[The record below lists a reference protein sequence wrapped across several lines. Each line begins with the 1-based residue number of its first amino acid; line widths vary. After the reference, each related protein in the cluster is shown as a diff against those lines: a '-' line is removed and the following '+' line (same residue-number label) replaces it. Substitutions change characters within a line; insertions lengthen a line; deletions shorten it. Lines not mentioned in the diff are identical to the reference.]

1 MFSKIFI
8 DRPRLAF
15 VCSIVLMLAGA
26 ICVTKLP
33 VEEYPDIAPPQ
44 IYVMCNY
51 PGATSQTVLDTVG
64 TAIEAEING
73 VDGLLYY
80 SANAEDNGN
89 FFAQVYFQPGTDTD
103 VAMVNVQNAV
113 KRAEPRLPEEVT
125 RQGVR
130 VNKQSS
136 DILGVFAFMTDGSH
150 MSAMELNNYV
160 SKNVADALSR
170 VDGVGSVTA
179 MGDTY
184 AMRIWLDPVRMD
196 GLGVT
201 VAEVNAAVA
210 SQNLQATAG
219 SVGGERANPW
229 VQYRISTMGRLQ
241 TPEQFENIVVRTDAD
256 GNVLRIRDIGR
267 AELGAQATS
276 FIGEFNGRSAVAM
289 LVYRDTGANAVGT
302 CARVKAE
309 LEKWRERLPEGVDY
323 QMTYD
328 PSQSVIVS
336 LKETAFTLLLTLFLV
351 ILITYLFLQDWRATI
366 VPAVA
371 IPVSLLGAFPFVY
384 ALGFSL
390 NTLTLFGLVL
400 VIGSLVDDAI
410 VVVENCQSLMQREG
424 LGARAAAI
432 KCMEQITGAIIAT
445 TLVTVACYVPLAFYG
460 GMVGTI
466 YVQFAVT
473 MCVSLCISTF
483 VAMTLSPALCSLVLR
498 PPREKPARVFLPF
511 NALVDGSRRF
521 SNVFVGFLVRR
532 SVFAVLILAAFV
544 AGIWGISKVVPGSFL
559 PDEDKGIVFCD
570 VGLPEGASLERT
582 MASVRAFRDKLRAVP
597 EVDRTM
603 AIAGFGMINGAGES
617 SGLLLAGLDHW
628 DNRTGKGQDAASLK
642 NKLMGLGM
650 MPLGDDPAS
659 LAAQTDAR
667 VICFTPPAIQG
678 LGMTGGLSL
687 YLANDGS
694 LSAAELAAAANKLAI
709 DIQALTGK
717 DGRKLA
723 AAANNSFVAN
733 TPKLYLDVDREK
745 AISLGVNISTLFFT
759 LQSQLASYYIN
770 DFNMM
775 GEAFYVKMQADQSA
789 RDSEEAILAL
799 QVPTA
804 NGGTVPLSS
813 IATLRHE
820 MGSRV
825 LQRYNKM
832 NAARLTAQC
841 APGVPTKTLMDAIEG
856 IPLPPGCSVE
866 WTDMSFQ
873 EKQNQGQIVSLMAL
887 ALLFAFLFLVAQYES
902 WSIPVPVMLTVATAT
917 FGAMLG
923 IWACSGSW
931 ALAHGFGSAGSLS
944 IYAQLGLVMLIGL
957 SAKNAI
963 LMVEFSKQEREAG
976 RDIAEAARNGFNMR
990 YRAVL
995 MTAWSFIFGVIP
1007 LVFASGAGCNSRI
1020 AIGVTTCAG
1029 MLMATFVGILLTP
1042 GLYAFF
1048 QRLREGVKHLVH
1060 MKTSVEIA
1068 AERRAEANAAKNLVL
1083 VVVAAATALLASGC
1097 LTVRDAR
1104 RAQADDAERTLAWA
1118 ETPFAE
1124 AAAPIPVEDL
1134 VQWARTNVP
1143 AVVQA
1148 RQDVVQAQIALRSIK
1163 ASYVPVV
1170 DGSVAYTYAS
1180 ANVDPHDTSW
1190 DGDGAWDGK
1199 LTLNWLLFDF
1209 GRTPAR
1215 TRQAVAALAAAEQN
1229 ERSAEIDAIH
1239 AVRAA
1244 ASEIFRDRELLD
1256 VARANTA
1263 AYREHLEH
1271 TQARFDVG
1279 ATVNYEVSKARV
1291 DAENARLAEIAAAN
1305 ALETARASLALAL
1318 GLAENPDID
1327 LDASWSVPEFADD
1340 VPALMALAREHS
1352 PALAALR
1359 AAADAAK
1366 AYVDWTICD
1375 LYPKLSLTLTF
1386 DAKGDSSPLLWN
1398 YAAVPAAAQ
1407 TLFAGRAKTRQIE
1420 TAVAQLRAA
1429 RSRLAAAEQSLY
1441 NRLLSATLSANR
1453 ARESLEVARAAAEA
1467 AQDYFDI
1474 VSSRYDVGK
1483 ASALER
1489 TDAQVALS
1497 RARAEVVAARYNLLD
1512 THLLLARLLGTDL
1525 RPPPA
1530 PPAEP

>member
-64 TAIEAEING
+64 TAIESEING

-103 VAMVNVQNAV
+103 IAMVNVQNAV
-113 KRAEPRLPEEVT
+113 KRAEPSLPEEVT

-136 DILGVFAFMTDGSH
+136 DILGVYAFMTDGSH
-150 MSAMELNNYV
+150 MSSMELNNYV
-160 SKNVADALSR
+160 SKNIADALSR

-219 SVGGERANPW
+219 SVGGERANPY

-241 TPEQFENIVVRTDAD
+241 TPEQFENIVVRTDAA

-267 AELGAQATS
+267 AELGAQMTS
-276 FIGEFNGRSAVAM
+276 FIGEFNGRGAVAM

-302 CARVKAE
+302 SARVKAE
-309 LEKWRERLPEGVDY
+309 LERWRERLPEGVDF
-323 QMTYD
+323 QLTYD

-336 LKETAFTLLLTLFLV
+336 LKETAFTLVLTLCLV

-410 VVVENCQSLMQREG
+410 VVVENCQSLMQREK
-424 LGARAAAI
+424 LSARAAAI

-498 PPREKPARVFLPF
+498 PPREKPAKIFAPF
-511 NALVDGSRRF
+511 NLLVDGSRKF
-521 SNVFVGFLVRR
+521 SNLFVGFLVRR
-532 SVFAVLILAAFV
+532 SVFAVAILALFI
-544 AGIWGISKVVPGSFL
+544 AGIWGISKLVPGSFL
-559 PDEDKGIVFCD
+559 PEEDKGIVFCD
-570 VGLPEGASLERT
+570 IGLPEGASLERT
-582 MASVRAFRDKLRAVP
+582 MDSVRAFRDKTAMVP

-617 SGLLLAGLDHW
+617 SGMLMAGLKHW
-628 DNRTGKGQDAASLK
+628 DDRAGKGQDAASIK

-650 MPLGDDPAS
+650 TPIGTDPDS

-687 YLANDGS
+687 YLASDGS
-694 LSAAELAAAANKLAI
+694 LSSSELAAAADKLAV
-709 DIQALTGK
+709 DIQQLTDSK
-717 DGRKLA
+717 GRKLA
-723 AAANNSFVAN
+723 ASANNSFVAN

-745 AISLGVNISTLFFT
+745 AISLGINISQLFFT

-775 GEAFYVKMQADQSA
+775 GEAFYVKMQSEQSS
-789 RDSEEAILAL
+789 RTSEESVLAL
-799 QVPTA
+799 QIPTA
-804 NGGTVPLSS
+804 SGGSVPLST

-820 MGSRV
+820 KSSRV

-832 NAARLTAQC
+832 NAAKLTAQC
-841 APGVPTKTLMDAIEG
+841 APGVPTKTLMDAIET
-856 IPLPPGCSVE
+856 IPLPKGCSIE

-931 ALAHGFGSAGSLS
+931 GLAHGFGSAGSLS

-976 RDIAEAARNGFNMR
+976 QPIPEAARNGFNMR

-1048 QRLREGVKHLVH
+1048 QTLREGVKHLIH

-1068 AERRAEANAAKNLVL
+1068 AEHRAEEAARAKARAAAKTL
-1083 VVVAAATALLASGC
+1083 ALLLIAGITAILATGC
-1097 LTVRDAR
+1097 GTIRMARDA
-1104 RAQADDAERTLAWA
+1104 QATDTERTLRWT

-1124 AAAPIPVEDL
+1124 QTPIPVEAL
-1134 VQWARTNVP
+1134 AQWARTNVP

-1148 RQDVVQAQIALRSIK
+1148 REDVVQAQIALRSIK
-1163 ASYVPVV
+1163 ASYIPVV
-1170 DGSVAYTYAS
+1170 DGSIAYTYAS
-1180 ANVDPHDTSW
+1180 ANIDPHDTSW

-1209 GRTPAR
+1209 GRTPAA
-1215 TRQAVAALAAAEQN
+1215 TRQAVARLAAADQAARAAEQTAAYN
-1229 ERSAEIDAIH
+1229 
-1239 AVRAA
+1239 VRAA
-1244 ASEIFRDRELLD
+1244 CFELLRKTELHA
-1256 VARANTA
+1256 VAQANAA
-1263 AYREHLEH
+1263 AYKDHLEQTRH
-1271 TQARFDVG
+1271 RYDVG
-1279 ATVNYEVSKARV
+1279 AVTSYEVSKARV
-1291 DAENARLAEIAAAN
+1291 DSENARLAEIVAAHGVQ
-1305 ALETARASLALAL
+1305 TARAGLALAL

-1327 LDASWSVPEFADD
+1327 IQPLETAPDTRTLDDLWAIAQTNAPS
-1340 VPALMALAREHS
+1340 
-1352 PALAALR
+1352 LAALR

-1366 AYVDWTICD
+1366 NYVDWTICD

-1386 DAKGDSSPLLWN
+1386 DAQGDSTPLLWN

-1420 TAVAQLRAA
+1420 TAVSQLRTA
-1429 RSRLAAAEQSLY
+1429 RSKLAAAEQTLY
-1441 NRLLSATLSANR
+1441 NTLLNATLSAQS
-1453 ARESLEVARAAAEA
+1453 AQDALDVAQSAAAA
-1467 AQDYFDI
+1467 AQENFDI

-1483 ASALER
+1483 ASVLER

-1497 RARAEVVAARYNLLD
+1497 RAQAEVVTARYNLLD
-1512 THLLLARLLGTDL
+1512 TRILITRLIG
-1525 RPPPA
+1525 
-1530 PPAEP
+1530 E

>member
-26 ICVTKLP
+26 ICITKLP

-44 IYVMCNY
+44 IRVMCNY

-64 TAIEAEING
+64 TAIESQING
-73 VDGLLYY
+73 VDGMLYY

-89 FFAQVYFQPGTDTD
+89 FFAQIYFQPGTDTD
-103 VAMVNVQNAV
+103 IAMVNVQNAV
-113 KRAEPRLPEEVT
+113 KRAEPGLPEEVT

-130 VNKQSS
+130 VDKQSS
-136 DILGVFAFMTDGSH
+136 DILCVYAFMTDGSH
-150 MSAMELNNYV
+150 MSSMELNNYV
-160 SKNVADALSR
+160 SKNIADALSR
-170 VDGVGSVTA
+170 VDGVGSVSA

-184 AMRIWLDPVRMD
+184 AMRLWLDPVRMD
-196 GLGVT
+196 GLGVS
-201 VAEVNAAVA
+201 VSEVNAAVS

-219 SVGGERANPW
+219 SVGGERANPY
-229 VQYRISTMGRLQ
+229 VQYRINTMGRLQ
-241 TPEQFENIVVRTDAD
+241 TPEQFEKIVVRTDAE

-267 AELGAQATS
+267 AELGAQMTS
-276 FIGEFNGRSAVAM
+276 FIGEYNGHDAVGM

-302 CARVKAE
+302 IGRVKSA
-309 LEKWRERLPEGVDY
+309 LEDWRSRLPGGVDFEIV
-323 QMTYD
+323 YD
-328 PSQSVIVS
+328 PSESVIVS
-336 LKETAFTLLLTLFLV
+336 LKETAFTLILTLILV

-410 VVVENCQSLMQREG
+410 VVVENCQSLMQREK
-424 LGARAAAI
+424 LTARAAAI

-498 PPREKPARVFLPF
+498 PPREKPLAIFAPF

-532 SVFAVLILAAFV
+532 SIFAVLILAAFF

-559 PDEDKGIVFCD
+559 PEEDKGIVFCD

-582 MASVRAFRDKLRAVP
+582 MASVRAFRSKISAFP
-597 EVDRTM
+597 EVARTM

-617 SGLLLAGLDHW
+617 SGMLLAGLSHW
-628 DNRTGKGQDAASLK
+628 DDRKGDGQDAASLK
-642 NKLMGLGM
+642 NKLMGVGM
-650 MPLGDDPAS
+650 TPFGPDPDF
-659 LAAQTDAR
+659 LAAQTDSR

-678 LGMTGGLSL
+678 LGMTGGLSF
-687 YLANDGS
+687 YLTTDGS
-694 LSAAELAAAANKLAI
+694 LSHSELAAAANKLAV
-709 DIQALTGK
+709 DIQQLTAPGTTN
-717 DGRKLA
+717 KLA
-723 AAANNSFVAN
+723 ASANNSFVAN

-745 AISLGVNISTLFFT
+745 AISLGVNISQLFFT

-799 QVPTA
+799 QVPTTS
-804 NGGTVPLSS
+804 GGTIPLST
-813 IATLRHE
+813 IASLRHE

-832 NAARLTAQC
+832 DAAKLSAQA
-841 APGVPTKTLMDAIEG
+841 APGVSSKTLMDAIET
-856 IPLPPGCSVE
+856 IPLPPGCAIE
-866 WTDMSFQ
+866 WTDMSYQ

-887 ALLFAFLFLVAQYES
+887 ALLFAYLFLVAQYES

-923 IWACSGSW
+923 IWACSGPW
-931 ALAHGFGSAGSLS
+931 GLAHGFGAAGSLS

-963 LMVEFSKQEREAG
+963 LMVEFSKQEREDG
-976 RDIAEAARNGFNMR
+976 HPVAEAARNGFQMR

-1007 LVFASGAGCNSRI
+1007 LVFATGAGCNSRR

-1048 QRLREGVKHLVH
+1048 QSLREGVKHLFH
-1060 MKTSVEIA
+1060 MKTSVELA
-1068 AERRAEANAAKNLVL
+1068 AERRAEAAAASKAAQAAKTLSL
-1083 VVVAAATALLASGC
+1083 LLVVAASAWLLSGC
-1097 LTVRDAR
+1097 ATVRMAR
-1104 RAQADDAERTLAWA
+1104 NAQQNDAERTLAWA
-1118 ETPFAE
+1118 ETPFAGSD
-1124 AAAPIPVEDL
+1124 APIPVETL
-1134 VQWARTNVP
+1134 AQWARTNVP

-1148 RQDVVQAQIALRSIK
+1148 RQDVVQAQIALRSVK
-1163 ASYVPVV
+1163 AAYVPVV
-1170 DGSVAYTYAS
+1170 DGSIAYTYAS
-1180 ANVDPHDTSW
+1180 ANIDPHDTSW

-1199 LTLNWLLFDF
+1199 LSLNWLLFDF

-1215 TRQAVAALAAAEQN
+1215 TRQAVATLAAADQAERAA
-1229 ERSAEIDAIH
+1229 ELAALYSVRSAAFS
-1239 AVRAA
+1239 V
-1244 ASEIFRDRELLD
+1244 FRTRELLA
-1256 VARANTA
+1256 VARDNTA
-1263 AYREHLEH
+1263 AYKEHLDQ
-1271 TQARFDVG
+1271 TQARRDVG
-1279 ATVNYEVSKARV
+1279 AVRDYEVSKARV
-1291 DAENARLAEIAAAN
+1291 DYDNARLAEIVAAHN
-1305 ALETARASLALAL
+1305 VESARAALALAL
-1318 GLAENPDID
+1318 GLAENPDIPLAPSD
-1327 LDASWSVPEFADD
+1327 FPSYASSVPELF
-1340 VPALMALAREHS
+1340 ALAQTNAPS
-1352 PALAALR
+1352 LAALR
-1359 AAADAAK
+1359 HAADSAK

-1375 LYPKLSLTLTF
+1375 LYPKLSLSLTF

-1429 RSRLAAAEQSLY
+1429 RSKLAAAEQSLY
-1441 NRLLSATLSANR
+1441 NQLLSATLATDR
-1453 ARESLEVARAAAEA
+1453 ARESLAVAQSAADA

-1512 THLLLARLLGTDL
+1512 TQILISQLLGL
-1525 RPPPA
+1525 
-1530 PPAEP
+1530 

>member
-26 ICVTKLP
+26 ICITKLP

-44 IYVMCNY
+44 IRVMANY

-64 TAIEAEING
+64 TAIESQING
-73 VDGLLYY
+73 VDGMLYY

-89 FFAQVYFQPGTDTD
+89 FFVQVYFQPGTDTD
-103 VAMVNVQNAV
+103 IAMVNVQNAV
-113 KRAEPRLPEEVT
+113 KRAEPSLPEEVT

-130 VNKQSS
+130 VDKQSS
-136 DILGVFAFMTDGSH
+136 DILCVYAFMTDGSH
-150 MSAMELNNYV
+150 MSSMELNNYV
-160 SKNVADALSR
+160 SKNIADALSR

-196 GLGVT
+196 GLGVS

-210 SQNLQATAG
+210 AQNLQATAG

-229 VQYRISTMGRLQ
+229 VQYRINTLGRLQ
-241 TPEQFENIVVRTDAD
+241 TPEQFENIVVRTDAG
-256 GNVLRIRDIGR
+256 GNALRIRDIGR
-267 AELGAQATS
+267 AELGAQMTS
-276 FIGEFNGRSAVAM
+276 FIGEYNGRDAVGM

-302 CARVKAE
+302 IGRVKAA
-309 LEKWRERLPEGVDY
+309 LEDWRERLPEGVDF
-323 QMTYD
+323 QIVYD
-328 PSQSVIVS
+328 PSESVVVS

-366 VPAVA
+366 VPSVA
-371 IPVSLLGAFPFVY
+371 IPVSLLGAFPFVW

-424 LGARAAAI
+424 LSARQAAI

-498 PPREKPARVFLPF
+498 PPRETPAKIFAPF

-532 SVFAVLILAAFV
+532 SIFAVAILAVFL
-544 AGIWGISKVVPGSFL
+544 AGIWGASRIVPGSFL
-559 PDEDKGIVFCD
+559 PEEDKGIVFCD

-582 MASVRAFRDKLRAVP
+582 MDSVRAFRAKTAAFP
-597 EVDRTM
+597 EVVRTM

-617 SGLLLAGLDHW
+617 SGMLLAGLSHW
-628 DNRTGKGQDAASLK
+628 DERKGKGQSASEIK
-642 NKLMGLGM
+642 DKLMFTGM
-650 MPLGDDPAS
+650 MPIPTGNPAD
-659 LAAQTDAR
+659 LAAQTDSR
-667 VICFTPPAIQG
+667 VLCFTPPAIQG
-678 LGMTGGLSL
+678 LGMSGGLSL
-687 YLANDGS
+687 YLTSDGS
-694 LSAAELAAAANKLAI
+694 LSHAELAAAANKLAVE
-709 DIQALTGK
+709 IQQLTDK
-717 DGRKLA
+717 NGRKLA
-723 AAANNSFVAN
+723 SSANNSFVAN

-745 AISLGVNISTLFFT
+745 AISLGINIAQLFFT

-775 GEAFYVKMQADQSA
+775 GEAFYVKMQSEPGVRRSA
-789 RDSEEAILAL
+789 EDVLSL
-799 QVPTA
+799 QIPTA
-804 NGGTVPLSS
+804 SGGSVPLST

-832 NAARLTAQC
+832 DAAKLTAQC
-841 APGVPTKTLMDAIEG
+841 TEGVPTKTLMDAIEK
-856 IPLPPGCSVE
+856 IELPKGCAIE
-866 WTDMSFQ
+866 WTDMSYQ
-873 EKQNQGQIVSLMAL
+873 EKQNQGQIVWLMAL
-887 ALLFAFLFLVAQYES
+887 AMLFAYLFLVAQYES

-917 FGAMLG
+917 FGAMIG

-931 ALAHGFGSAGSLS
+931 GLAHGYAAAGSLS

-976 RDIAEAARNGFNMR
+976 RPVAEAARNGFQMR

-1007 LVFASGAGCNSRI
+1007 LVFATGAGCNSRR
-1020 AIGVTTCAG
+1020 AIGVTTCCG

-1048 QRLREGVKHLVH
+1048 QRLRAGVKHAIR
-1060 MKTSVEIA
+1060 MKASVEIA
-1068 AERRAEANAAKNLVL
+1068 AERRAEAARAAKTLCVL
-1083 VVVAAATALLASGC
+1083 LAAGAVAWFASGC
-1097 LTVRDAR
+1097 ATVRSAR
-1104 RAQADDAERTLAWA
+1104 QAQEENAERTLRWD

-1124 AAAPIPVEDL
+1124 RGGAIGIEELA
-1134 VQWARTNVP
+1134 QWARTNVP

-1148 RQDVVQAQIALRSIK
+1148 RQEVVQAQIALRSVK
-1163 ASYVPVV
+1163 ASYIPVV
-1170 DGSVAYTYAS
+1170 DGSIAYTYAS
-1180 ANVDPHDTSW
+1180 ANIDPHDTSW

-1209 GRTPAR
+1209 GRTRASVR
-1215 TRQAVAALAAAEQN
+1215 RLVAALAAADQA
-1229 ERSAEIDAIH
+1229 ERAAENDAVY
-1239 AVRAA
+1239 AVRLACFDLLR
-1244 ASEIFRDRELLD
+1244 ERELLG
-1256 VARANTA
+1256 VAEANTA
-1263 AYREHLEH
+1263 AYKDHLDQ
-1271 TQARFDVG
+1271 TQHRFEVG
-1279 ATVNYEVSKARV
+1279 SVMRHEVSKARV
-1291 DAENARLAEIAAAN
+1291 DYENARLSEIVAAHAV
-1305 ALETARASLALAL
+1305 ETARASLALSL
-1318 GLAENPDID
+1318 GLAENPAIELEDFVPPED
-1327 LDASWSVPEFADD
+1327 AGRTLDE
-1340 VPALMALAREHS
+1340 LMAVAATNA
-1352 PALAALR
+1352 PGLAALR

-1366 AYVDWTICD
+1366 NYVDWTICD
-1375 LYPKLSLTLTF
+1375 LYPKLSLQLTF
-1386 DAKGDSSPLLWN
+1386 DAKGDSTPLLWN

-1407 TLFAGRAKTRQIE
+1407 SLFAAGAKTRQIE
-1420 TAVAQLRAA
+1420 TAVAQLRIA
-1429 RSRLAAAEQSLY
+1429 RSKLAAAEQMLY
-1441 NRLLSATLSANR
+1441 NQLLSATLSATS
-1453 ARESLEVARAAAEA
+1453 ARQALEVAESASEA
-1467 AQDYFDI
+1467 AQENFDI

-1483 ASALER
+1483 ASVLER
-1489 TDAQVALS
+1489 TDAQVSLS
-1497 RARAEVVAARYNLLD
+1497 RAQAEVVAARYK
-1512 THLLLARLLGTDL
+1512 LLGTQIL
-1525 RPPPA
+1525 IARLVG
-1530 PPAEP
+1530 E

>member
-64 TAIEAEING
+64 TAIESEING

-103 VAMVNVQNAV
+103 IAMVNVQNAV
-113 KRAEPRLPEEVT
+113 KRAEPGLPEEVT

-136 DILGVFAFMTDGSH
+136 DILGVYAFMTDGSH

-160 SKNVADALSR
+160 SKNIADALSR

-201 VAEVNAAVA
+201 VSEVNAAVA

-219 SVGGERANPW
+219 SVGGERANPY

-241 TPEQFENIVVRTDAD
+241 TPEQFEDIVVRTDAD

-289 LVYRDTGANAVGT
+289 MVYRDTGANAVGT
-302 CARVKAE
+302 TARVKAE
-309 LEKWRERLPEGVDY
+309 LERWRERLPEGVDF
-323 QMTYD
+323 QLTYD

-336 LKETAFTLLLTLFLV
+336 LKETGFTLVLTLCLV

-371 IPVSLLGAFPFVY
+371 IPVSLMGAFPFVW

-410 VVVENCQSLMQREG
+410 VVVENCQSLMQREK
-424 LGARAAAI
+424 LSARDAAI

-473 MCVSLCISTF
+473 MCISLCISTF

-498 PPREKPARVFLPF
+498 PPREKPAKIFAPF

-532 SVFAVLILAAFV
+532 SIFAVAILALFV

-570 VGLPEGASLERT
+570 IGLPEGAALERT
-582 MASVRAFRDKLRAVP
+582 MDSVRAFRDKTRAVP

-617 SGLLLAGLDHW
+617 SGLLLAGLAHW
-628 DNRTGKGQDAASLK
+628 DDRTGPGQDAASIK

-650 MPLGDDPAS
+650 TPLGSDPAS

-667 VICFTPPAIQG
+667 IICFTPPAIQG

-694 LSAAELAAAANKLAI
+694 LSAAELAAAANKLAV
-709 DIQALTGK
+709 DIQGLTDEK
-717 DGRKLA
+717 GRKLA
-723 AAANNSFVAN
+723 ASANNSFVAN

-745 AISLGVNISTLFFT
+745 AISLGINISQLFFT

-775 GEAFYVKMQADQSA
+775 GEAFYVKMQADQSS
-789 RDSEEAILAL
+789 RTSEESVLAL

-804 NGGTVPLSS
+804 NGGSVPLST

-832 NAARLTAQC
+832 NAARLSAQC
-841 APGVPTKTLMDAIEG
+841 APGVPTKTLMDAIEK
-856 IPLPPGCSVE
+856 IPLPEGCSIE

-976 RDIAEAARNGFNMR
+976 RPIAEAARNGFNMR

-1020 AIGVTTCAG
+1020 AIGVTTCCG
-1029 MLMATFVGILLTP
+1029 MLMATFLGILLTP

-1068 AERRAEANAAKNLVL
+1068 AERRAEAARAAKNLCLLILAGAIVVL
-1083 VVVAAATALLASGC
+1083 ATGC
-1097 LTVRDAR
+1097 GTVRMAR
-1104 RAQADDAERTLAWA
+1104 DAQATDTERTLRWT

-1124 AAAPIPVEDL
+1124 HDGAIPVETL
-1134 VQWARTNVP
+1134 AQWAKTNVP

-1163 ASYVPVV
+1163 STYIPTL
-1170 DGSVAYTYAS
+1170 DGSIAYTYAS
-1180 ANVDPHDTSW
+1180 ANIDPHETSW
-1190 DGDGAWDGK
+1190 DGDGLWDGK

-1209 GRTPAR
+1209 GRTPAK
-1215 TRQAVAALAAAEQN
+1215 TRQAVAALAAADQAA
-1229 ERSAEIDAIH
+1229 RAAENTAVHD
-1239 AVRAA
+1239 VRAA
-1244 ASEIFRDRELLD
+1244 CYDLLRKRELLA
-1256 VARANTA
+1256 VAEANAA
-1263 AYREHLEH
+1263 AYKDHLDQ
-1271 TQARFDVG
+1271 TQHRFDVG
-1279 ATVNYEVSKARV
+1279 AVTSYEVSKARV
-1291 DAENARLAEIAAAN
+1291 DSENARLAQIVAARN
-1305 ALETARASLALAL
+1305 VQTARADLALAL

-1327 LDASWSVPEFADD
+1327 IAPADLPQD
-1340 VPALMALAREHS
+1340 TRTLEELWAVAQTNAPG
-1352 PALAALR
+1352 LAALR

-1366 AYVDWTICD
+1366 NYVDWTICD
-1375 LYPKLSLTLTF
+1375 LYPKLSLSLTF
-1386 DAKGDSSPLLWN
+1386 DAQGDSTPLLWN
-1398 YAAVPAAAQ
+1398 YAAAPAVAQ

-1420 TAVAQLRAA
+1420 TAVSQLRAA
-1429 RSRLAAAEQSLY
+1429 RSKLAAAEQTLW
-1441 NRLLSATLSANR
+1441 NQLLSATLSA
-1453 ARESLEVARAAAEA
+1453 ASAQESLEVAQSAAEA
-1467 AQDYFDI
+1467 AQENFDI

-1483 ASALER
+1483 ASVLER
-1489 TDAQVALS
+1489 TDAQVALT
-1497 RARAEVVAARYNLLD
+1497 RAQAEVVTARYNLLD
-1512 THLLLARLLGTDL
+1512 TRILITRLIG
-1525 RPPPA
+1525 
-1530 PPAEP
+1530 E

>member
-64 TAIEAEING
+64 TAIESEING

-103 VAMVNVQNAV
+103 IAMVNVQNAV
-113 KRAEPRLPEEVT
+113 KRAEPSLPEEVT

-136 DILGVFAFMTDGSH
+136 DILGVYAFMTDGSH
-150 MSAMELNNYV
+150 MSSMELNNYV
-160 SKNVADALSR
+160 SKNIADALSR

-219 SVGGERANPW
+219 SVGGERANPY

-241 TPEQFENIVVRTDAD
+241 TPEQFENIVVRTDAA

-267 AELGAQATS
+267 AELGAQMTS
-276 FIGEFNGRSAVAM
+276 FIGEFNGHGAVAM

-302 CARVKAE
+302 SARVKAE
-309 LEKWRERLPEGVDY
+309 LERWRERLPEGVDF
-323 QMTYD
+323 QLTYD

-336 LKETAFTLLLTLFLV
+336 LKETAFTLILTLILV

-410 VVVENCQSLMQREG
+410 VVVENCQSLMQREK
-424 LGARAAAI
+424 LSARAAAI

-498 PPREKPARVFLPF
+498 PPREKPAKIFLPF
-511 NALVDGSRRF
+511 NALVDGSRKF

-532 SVFAVLILAAFV
+532 SVFAVAILALFV
-544 AGIWGISKVVPGSFL
+544 AGIWGVSKLVPGSFL
-559 PDEDKGIVFCD
+559 PEEDKGIVFCD
-570 VGLPEGASLERT
+570 IGLPEGASLERT
-582 MASVRAFRDKLRAVP
+582 MDSVRAFRDKTAMVP

-617 SGLLLAGLDHW
+617 SGMLMAGLKHW
-628 DNRTGKGQDAASLK
+628 DDRAGKGQDAASIK

-650 MPLGDDPAS
+650 TPIGSDPDS

-687 YLANDGS
+687 YLASDGS
-694 LSAAELAAAANKLAI
+694 LSSSELAAAADKLAV
-709 DIQALTGK
+709 DIQQLTDSK
-717 DGRKLA
+717 GRKLA
-723 AAANNSFVAN
+723 ASANNSFVAN

-745 AISLGVNISTLFFT
+745 AISLGINISQLFFT

-775 GEAFYVKMQADQSA
+775 GEAFYVKMQSEQTS
-789 RDSEEAILAL
+789 RTSEESVLAL
-799 QVPTA
+799 QIPTA
-804 NGGTVPLSS
+804 SGGSVPLST

-820 MGSRV
+820 KSSRV

-832 NAARLTAQC
+832 NAAKLTAQC
-841 APGVPTKTLMDAIEG
+841 APGVPTKTLMDAIET
-856 IPLPPGCSVE
+856 IPLPKGCSIE

-873 EKQNQGQIVSLMAL
+873 EKQNQGQIISLMAL

-923 IWACSGSW
+923 IWACSGNW
-931 ALAHGFGSAGSLS
+931 ALAHGFASAGSLS

-976 RDIAEAARNGFNMR
+976 RPIVEAARNGFNMR

-1007 LVFASGAGCNSRI
+1007 LVFATGAGCNSRI

-1068 AERRAEANAAKNLVL
+1068 AERRAEEEARAKARAAAAKNLCAL
-1083 VVVAAATALLASGC
+1083 ILAAATSAWLLSGC
-1097 LTVRDAR
+1097 ATVRMARDA
-1104 RAQADDAERTLAWA
+1104 QETDTERTLAWA
-1118 ETPFAE
+1118 ETPFA
-1124 AAAPIPVEDL
+1124 AAQGPIAVEDL
-1134 VQWARTNVP
+1134 AQWARTNVP

-1148 RQDVVQAQIALRSIK
+1148 RQDVVQAQIALRSVK
-1163 ASYVPVV
+1163 AAYIPVV
-1170 DGSVAYTYAS
+1170 DGSVAYTYSS
-1180 ANVDPHDTSW
+1180 ANIDPHDTSW
-1190 DGDGAWDGK
+1190 DGDGLWDGK
-1199 LTLNWLLFDF
+1199 LSLNWLLFDF
-1209 GRTPAR
+1209 GRTPAS
-1215 TRQAVAALAAAEQN
+1215 TRRAVAALAAADQN
-1229 ERSAEIDAIH
+1229 ARAAELAAVHD
-1239 AVRAA
+1239 VRAA
-1244 ASEIFRDRELLD
+1244 AFSVFRTRELLA
-1256 VARANTA
+1256 VARDNTA
-1263 AYREHLEH
+1263 AYKEHLDQ
-1271 TQARFDVG
+1271 TQSRREVG
-1279 ATVNYEVSKARV
+1279 TAKDFEVSKARV
-1291 DAENARLAEIAAAN
+1291 DYDNARLAEIVAAHN
-1305 ALETARASLALAL
+1305 VEPARASLALAL
-1318 GLAENPDID
+1318 GLAENPDFD
-1327 LDASWSVPEFADD
+1327 LAEATFPAFTNSVGELFA
-1340 VPALMALAREHS
+1340 VAQTNAPL
-1352 PALAALR
+1352 LAALR
-1359 AAADAAK
+1359 AAADSAK

-1375 LYPKLSLTLTF
+1375 LYPKLSLSLTF
-1386 DAKGDSSPLLWN
+1386 DAQGDSTPLLWN

-1420 TAVAQLRAA
+1420 TAVAQLRSA
-1429 RSRLAAAEQSLY
+1429 RSKLAAAEQALY
-1441 NRLLSATLSANR
+1441 NQLLSATLAADR
-1453 ARESLEVARAAAEA
+1453 AAESLAVAQSAADAAE
-1467 AQDYFDI
+1467 DYFSV

-1497 RARAEVVAARYNLLD
+1497 RARAEVVAARYNFLD
-1512 THLLLARLLGTDL
+1512 TQILISQLLGL
-1525 RPPPA
+1525 
-1530 PPAEP
+1530 